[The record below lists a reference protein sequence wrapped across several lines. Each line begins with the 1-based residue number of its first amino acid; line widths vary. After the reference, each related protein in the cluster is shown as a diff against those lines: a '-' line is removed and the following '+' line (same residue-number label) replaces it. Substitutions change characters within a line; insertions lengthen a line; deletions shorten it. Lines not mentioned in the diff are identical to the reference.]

1 MEPGCLHCCSWYKEE
16 HLDKQ
21 PQTWETARWLL
32 SLCKE
37 PEVHVMWNNEAAQLN
52 SVPSGVVEKRVNKSC
67 LTKARSHYSC
77 RFATITDVSFQD
89 LPFARLSSSWNP
101 ASDFIKHV
109 AVTLDSPGLCEGCVS
124 HIYKPLSSLP
134 FSLPPSLH
142 SGIGVNAAQITKCP
156 DSQVWIIMSWPWAFL
171 HRRSTSPPC
180 QVAKVN
186 TFVLLCRVQLRLQGG
201 GGKKGAIGWENRET
215 QRQRAAEGW
224 KREEIRGGRKRKGGG
239 NSPIHSFTPLLHF
252 ERSLVKVGQHGNLK
266 FSQMPVEEV
275 RSCGGLPSSLISLS
289 FTASQ
294 PARSTSAAWQHRRFW
309 DWATAIKHA
318 SRFQAW
324 S

>member
-1 MEPGCLHCCSWYKEE
+1 
-16 HLDKQ
+16 
-21 PQTWETARWLL
+21 
-32 SLCKE
+32 
-37 PEVHVMWNNEAAQLN
+37 MWNNEAAQLN

-77 RFATITDVSFQD
+77 RFATITDISFQD
-89 LPFARLSSSWNP
+89 LPFARLSSSWNR

-134 FSLPPSLH
+134 FSLPSQWNRCECSPNNKVSRLTGVDHNVLALGLPPPSEHLSSL
-142 SGIGVNAAQITKCP
+142 SGCQSEHLCTSVQSAAPT
-156 DSQVWIIMSWPWAFL
+156 AGG
-171 HRRSTSPPC
+171 RRKKRSD
-180 QVAKVN
+180 
-186 TFVLLCRVQLRLQGG
+186 RVREQRDTETESGWRVEERRNKRRKEEEGG
-201 GGKKGAIGWENRET
+201 GD
-215 QRQRAAEGW
+215 
-224 KREEIRGGRKRKGGG
+224 
-239 NSPIHSFTPLLHF
+239 SPIHSFTPLLHF

-294 PARSTSAAWQHRRFW
+294 SARSTSAAWQHRRFW